1 MTPQE
6 RKSLAEQLIGNP
18 LYHAVFADLEKAA
31 TEAMIYTTDD
41 TERLRLAM
49 RVQTI
54 RAFRQDCEAALRN
67 TQPQKGAV
75 A

>member
-1 MTPQE
+1 MTPSE
-6 RKSLAEQLIGNP
+6 RKSLAEQLLTNP
-18 LYHAVFADLEKAA
+18 LFDATFADLEKRA

-41 TERLRLAM
+41 TERLTLAL
-49 RVQTI
+49 RIREI

>member
-1 MTPQE
+1 MTPSE
-6 RKSLAEQLIGNP
+6 RASLAEQLLSNP
-18 LYHAVFADLEKAA
+18 LFAETFDALEKAA

-54 RAFRQDCEAALRN
+54 RSFRQDCEAALRN
-67 TQPQKGAV
+67 TPPQKGAV